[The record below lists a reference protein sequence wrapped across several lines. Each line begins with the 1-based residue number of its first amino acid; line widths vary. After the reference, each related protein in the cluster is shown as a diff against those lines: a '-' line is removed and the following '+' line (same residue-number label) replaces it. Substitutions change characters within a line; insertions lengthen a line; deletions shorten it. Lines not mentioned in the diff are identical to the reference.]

1 MTQTLSQLEHSE
13 AFIERH
19 IGSSAEQRQELLAA
33 VGARSLSAL
42 IQQIVPADI
51 QLPGPPPVGDAATEH
66 QALAELKAIASQN
79 QRYKSYIGMGYSAVL
94 TPPVILRNMLENP
107 GWYTAYT
114 PYQPE
119 VSQGRLE
126 ALLNFQTVTLD
137 LTGLDLASASLLDEA
152 TAAAEAMALAKRASK
167 LKDANRFFV
176 ADDVHPQTLDV
187 VRTRAETF
195 GFDVIVDKAEKVLEL
210 DGVFGVLLQQVGT
223 TGELHDYSALLA
235 ELKSRKIITSVAADI
250 MALVLLTAPGK
261 QGADVVFGSA
271 QRFGVPMGYGGPHA
285 AFFAC
290 RDEFKRSMPGRII
303 GVSRDAAGNT
313 ALRMAMQTIGMGY
326 SAVLTPPVILRNML
340 ENPGWYT
347 AYTPYQPEVSQ
358 GRLEA
363 LLNFQ
368 TVTLDLTGLDLASAS
383 LLDEATAAAEAMAL
397 AKRAS
402 KLKDANRFF
411 VADDVHPQTLDVVRT
426 RAETFGFDVIV
437 DKAEKVLELDGVFG
451 VLLQQVGTTGELHD
465 YSALLAELKSRK
477 IITSVAADIMALVLL
492 TAPGKQGADVV
503 FGSAQ
508 RFGVPMG
515 YGGPHAAFFACRD
528 EFKRSMPGR
537 IIGVS
542 RDAAGNTA
550 LRMAMQTREQHIRRE
565 KANSNICTSQVL
577 LANIASLYAVY
588 HGPQGLQRIAG
599 RIHRLTDILA
609 AGLQKA
615 GLTLRHHTWF
625 DTLTVEVKDKAA
637 VLERALSF
645 GINLRTDIHGA
656 VGITLDEAT
665 SREDVQ
671 TLFALLAGDNHGL
684 DIDALDAAVSK
695 NSQSIP
701 AAMLRQDPILTHP
714 VFNRYHSE
722 TEMMRYM
729 HRLERKDLALNQAM
743 IPLGS
748 CTMKLNAAAEMIP
761 ITWPEFSELHPFCPP
776 EQAAGYQQMIGQLSQ
791 WLVQLTGYD
800 AVCMQPNSGAQGEY
814 AGLLAIRRYHESRNE
829 AGRHVCLIPSSAH
842 GTNPASAQMA
852 GMSVV
857 VVACDKN
864 GNIDLHDLRV
874 KAEQAG
880 EELSCIMVT
889 YPSTHG
895 VYEETIREVCQIV
908 HQFGGQVYL
917 DGANM
922 NAQVGIT
929 TPGYIGADV
938 SHLNL
943 HKTFCIPHGGGG
955 PGMGPI
961 GVKAHL
967 APFVP
972 GHSVVQIDGVTTQ
985 QGAVSA
991 APFGSASILP
1001 ISWMYIRMMGAEGL
1015 KQASQMAILNANYIA
1030 TRLKD
1035 AYPILYTGRDHRVAH
1050 ECILDIRPLKEET
1063 GISEMDIAKRLI
1075 DFGFHAP
1082 TMSFPVA
1089 CTLMVEPTESE
1100 SKVELDRFIDA
1111 MLAIRSE
1118 IDRVA
1123 KGEWPL
1129 EDNPLV
1135 NAPHVQ
1141 AELVNDWQHP
1151 YSRELAVFPVAG
1163 VRENKYW
1170 PSVKRLDDVYGD
1182 RNLFCSCVPMS
1193 DYE

>member
-1 MTQTLSQLEHSE
+1 MTQKLSQLEHHG

-19 IGSSAEQRQELLAA
+19 IGPSQEQQDVMLNAIGATSLAE
-33 VGARSLSAL
+33 L
-42 IQQIVPADI
+42 IASIVPADI
-51 QLPGPPPVGDAATEH
+51 QLPSPPAVGDALTEH
-66 QALAELKAIASQN
+66 LALAELKAIASQN
-79 QRYKSYIGMGYSAVL
+79 QRYKSFIGMGYTPVL

-126 ALLNFQTVTLD
+126 ALLNFQQLTLD
-137 LTGLDLASASLLDEA
+137 LTGLDIASASLLDEA
-152 TAAAEAMALAKRASK
+152 TAAAEAMAMAKRVSK
-167 LKDANRFFV
+167 LKNANRFFV
-176 ADDVHPQTLDV
+176 ADDIHPQTLDV

-195 GFDVIVDKAEKVLEL
+195 GFDVLVDKAEKVLEL
-210 DGVFGVLLQQVGT
+210 DEVFGVLLQQVGT
-223 TGELHDYSALLA
+223 GGEVHDYTDLITR
-235 ELKSRKIITSVAADI
+235 LKSRNVVVSVAAD
-250 MALVLLTAPGK
+250 MMSLVLLQAPGQ
-261 QGADVVFGSA
+261 QGADIVFGSA

-285 AFFAC
+285 AFFAA
-290 RDEFKRSMPGRII
+290 RDEHKRSMPGRII
-303 GVSRDAAGNT
+303 GVSRDAAGN
-313 ALRMAMQTIGMGY
+313 I
-326 SAVLTPPVILRNML
+326 
-340 ENPGWYT
+340 
-347 AYTPYQPEVSQ
+347 
-358 GRLEA
+358 
-363 LLNFQ
+363 
-368 TVTLDLTGLDLASAS
+368 
-383 LLDEATAAAEAMAL
+383 
-397 AKRAS
+397 
-402 KLKDANRFF
+402 
-411 VADDVHPQTLDVVRT
+411 
-426 RAETFGFDVIV
+426 
-437 DKAEKVLELDGVFG
+437 
-451 VLLQQVGTTGELHD
+451 
-465 YSALLAELKSRK
+465 
-477 IITSVAADIMALVLL
+477 
-492 TAPGKQGADVV
+492 
-503 FGSAQ
+503 
-508 RFGVPMG
+508 
-515 YGGPHAAFFACRD
+515 
-528 EFKRSMPGR
+528 
-537 IIGVS
+537 
-542 RDAAGNTA
+542 A

-577 LANIASLYAVY
+577 LANIASLYAVF
-588 HGPQGLQRIAG
+588 HGPAGLKRIAT

-609 AGLQKA
+609 QGLQQR
-615 GLTLRHHTWF
+615 GLKLRHDTWF
-625 DTLTVEVKDKAA
+625 DTLTVEVSDKAA
-637 VLERALSF
+637 VLDRALSF
-645 GINLRTDIHGA
+645 GMNLRSDILNA
-656 VGITLDEAT
+656 VGITLDET
-665 SREDVQ
+665 TTREDVVA
-671 TLFALLAGDNHGL
+671 LFSILLGEEHGL
-684 DIDALDAAVSK
+684 NIDALDSDASA
-695 NSQSIP
+695 IP
-701 AAMLRQDPILTHP
+701 SAMIRTAPILTHP
-714 VFNRYHSE
+714 VFNRHHSE

-729 HRLERKDLALNQAM
+729 HSLERKDLALNQAM

-761 ITWPEFSELHPFCPP
+761 ITWPEFAELHPFCPA
-776 EQAAGYQQMIGQLSQ
+776 EQAGGYLQMIGQLSR

-800 AVCMQPNSGAQGEY
+800 ALCMQPNSGAQGEY

-829 AGRHVCLIPSSAH
+829 GGRHICLIPGSAH

-852 GMSVV
+852 GMTVV
-857 VVACDKN
+857 VVACDKQ

-880 EELSCIMVT
+880 EALSCIMVT

-972 GHSVVQIDGVTTQ
+972 GHSVVEIEGMLTG

-1015 KQASQMAILNANYIA
+1015 KQASSVAILNANYIA
-1030 TRLKD
+1030 HRLQS
-1035 AYPILYTGRDHRVAH
+1035 AYPILYAGRDGRVAH
-1050 ECILDIRPLKEET
+1050 ECILDIRPLKEQT
-1063 GISEMDIAKRLI
+1063 GISELDIAKRLI
-1075 DFGFHAP
+1075 DYGFHAP

-1089 CTLMVEPTESE
+1089 GTLMVEPTESE

-1123 KGEWPL
+1123 DGEWPL
-1129 EDNPLV
+1129 ADNPLV
-1135 NAPHVQ
+1135 NAPHTQMEMVG
-1141 AELVNDWQHP
+1141 EWGHP
-1151 YSRELAVFPVAG
+1151 YSRELAVFPAG
-1163 VRENKYW
+1163 SANKYW
-1170 PSVKRLDDVYGD
+1170 PAVKRLDDVYGD

-1193 DYE
+1193 EYE